1 VTTTGPLPRREFLRR
16 AGLVGVAA
24 IAAPVLAACNDEMI
38 EGNDTLSFENWTN
51 YIDPAILTAFR
62 TQSGISTTYTTY
74 TSNDDLTTRLL
85 LADTPRRGGREGHTF
100 DLMVPSENFVRK
112 FIEQDLLETID
123 GSKNLKNIGNLQP
136 EFRQEGFDPG
146 NTYTIPWA
154 TGTTGIGYD
163 SSVFSTPPDWTVFLD
178 KKYQGHMTVLDEE
191 RDAYGAALLSLGKD
205 PNATSAADID
215 AATQQLIAMKA
226 VIRGFDSATY
236 IEGLASGDLVAAH
249 AYSGDLLQAKESNPK
264 LEFVLPDQG
273 ALRWVDSLAVPVHA
287 PQFDNAIAFMDFY
300 LQGDISAQVANYVR
314 YDTGNAAAVPLLD
327 PDVANDPVIF
337 PPQDVLDR
345 LSFTAD
351 LGPDVEKL
359 YADGW
364 SQVQGA

>member
-1 VTTTGPLPRREFLRR
+1 MTTGGSLPRREFLRR
-16 AGLVGVAA
+16 AGYVGAA
-24 IAAPVLAACNDEMI
+24 AFAAPFLAACGSSQETDQ
-38 EGNDTLSFENWTN
+38 LSFENWTN
-51 YIDPAILTAFR
+51 YIDPAILTAYR
-62 TQSGISTTYTTY
+62 TQTGISVDYATY
-74 TSNDDLTTRLL
+74 TSNDELTTKLL
-85 LADTPRRGGREGHTF
+85 LANAPRRGGRTGRTF

-112 FIEQDLLETID
+112 FIEQDLLEPID
-123 GSKNLKNIGNLQP
+123 ASKNLENIGNLQP

-163 SSVFSTPPDWTVFLD
+163 TMVFSEPPDWTVFLD
-178 KKYQGHMTVLDEE
+178 TKHQGRMTLLNEI
-191 RDAYGAALLSLGKD
+191 RDAYGASLFSLGKD

-215 AATQQLIAMKA
+215 AATQRLITMKA

-236 IEGLASGDLVAAH
+236 VEGLGNGDLVAAH
-249 AYSGDLLQAKESNPK
+249 AYSGDLLQARERNPN
-264 LEFVLPDQG
+264 LDFVLPSEG
-273 ALRWVDSLAVPVHA
+273 ALRWVDSLAVPVNA
-287 PQFDNAIAFMDFY
+287 PQFDNALSFMDFY

-314 YDTGNAAAVPLLD
+314 YDTGNAAAIPLLD

-337 PPQDVLDR
+337 PPPDVLDR

-359 YADGW
+359 YVDGW
-364 SQVQGA
+364 GQVQGA